1 MNLKDNHLF
10 KFKTEF
16 GYIFDLDISQKY
28 TIGKIKTRITLRTG
42 IPNNNIDLIF
52 KGINLENKNKT
63 LLDYNKQYN
72 NKLLEGNKN
81 EDIIKIMHNN
91 KNKNI
96 DLSIVIDDKIEK
108 I

>member
-1 MNLKDNHLF
+1 MDLKDNHLF

-28 TIGKIKTRITLRTG
+28 TIGKIKTWITLKTG

-52 KGINLENKNKT
+52 KGINLENKDKT

-72 NKLLEGNKN
+72 NKLLEGNKY
-81 EDIIKIMHNN
+81 EDIIKIMHN
-91 KNKNI
+91 K
-96 DLSIVIDDKIEK
+96 
-108 I
+108 